1 MSSRISLI
9 RSGAIPA
16 LFGCA
21 VLLTACGSQ
30 FQRYEEKL
38 VRNQMHGAEDA
49 PEWVRG
55 AIPSTDADLAF
66 VGRGNAYN
74 VLDERKAFDEA
85 FMHARQQLAEY
96 VSTRVT
102 SEACDKDWAKGVRFL
117 PVKDAGPAD
126 GERPGQEIQSR
137 VHQLSDAIVGE
148 LLPKSQYWEQW
159 DVDELPPRHWD
170 TFMPV
175 NSHRFEMRR
184 YKCWVLATIRRD
196 RVERFVD
203 ATLAVLKSEAEQ
215 QRLSAELQQAKNI
228 GVSLASANSQL
239 EQTMQAQQQ
248 EIMKLRERIHYGRV
262 FRLTARDN
270 CPIDDNCM
278 PPERPVWRNTA
289 LRVDLKLP
297 EQTSAAKDCSA
308 CDSLPL
314 GGK

>member
-1 MSSRISLI
+1 MSSRLSLFRI
-9 RSGAIPA
+9 GALPTV
-16 LFGCA
+16 LGCA

-30 FQRYEEKL
+30 FQRYEETL

-55 AIPSTDADLAF
+55 AIPSTDAELAF
-66 VGRGNAYN
+66 VGRGNGYN

-102 SEACDKDWAKGVRFL
+102 AEACDKDWAKGVRFL

-126 GERPGQEIQSR
+126 GEHPGQEIQSR
-137 VHQLSDAIVGE
+137 VHQLTDAIVGE

-170 TFMPV
+170 GLMPV

-184 YKCWVLATIRRD
+184 YKCWVLASIRRD
-196 RVERFVD
+196 RVEKFVD
-203 ATLAVLKSEAEQ
+203 ATLASLKNEAEQ
-215 QRLSAELQQAKNI
+215 QRLAAELQNAQNI
-228 GVSLASANSQL
+228 GASLAGANSQL

-262 FRLTARDN
+262 FRLTSRDN
-270 CPIDDNCM
+270 CPVEDNCM
-278 PPERPVWRNTA
+278 PPERPMWRNTA
-289 LRVDLKLP
+289 LRVELKMP
-297 EQTSAAKDCSA
+297 EQTPAAKDCSG

>member
-1 MSSRISLI
+1 MPSRFSLF
-9 RSGAIPA
+9 RSGALPV

-21 VLLTACGSQ
+21 VLFTACGSK
-30 FQRYEEKL
+30 FQRYEENL

-55 AIPSTDADLAF
+55 SIPSTDGELAF
-66 VGRGNAYN
+66 VGRGNAFN

-102 SEACDKDWAKGVRFL
+102 SEACDKDWAKGARFL
-117 PVKDAGPAD
+117 PLSDAGPGD
-126 GERPGQEIQSR
+126 GEHVGQQIQSR

-170 TFMPV
+170 GWGPT
-175 NSHRFEMRR
+175 NSFRFEMRR

-196 RVERFVD
+196 RVEKFVD
-203 ATLAVLKSEAEQ
+203 ATLGMLKNEAEQ
-215 QRLSAELQQAKNI
+215 QRLAGELKQAQAV
-228 GVSLASANSQL
+228 GAALVDANGQM
-239 EQTMQAQQQ
+239 EKTMQAQQQ

-262 FRLTARDN
+262 FRLTSRDN

-289 LRVDLKLP
+289 LRVDLKMP
-297 EQTSAAKDCSA
+297 EQKPAAGNSA
-308 CDSLPL
+308 CDTLPL
-314 GGK
+314 GGN